1 MKTTVLITWLND
13 LNITRTI
20 ASLSKQFQVLE
31 PDEIIIADGG
41 SKQKNL
47 SLVEEFSK
55 KIDNVEICLYPG
67 SFGETRRQAINNIK
81 SDIIVFLDAD
91 QAANKDWLKNI
102 IWPIVSN
109 VADFTGGPTKPF
121 LEPKNK
127 CQSFINF
134 YEKWYY
140 DNVVKND
147 ITALPMG
154 NSAWRKKIFDDIGNF
169 DDVFVKGGDD
179 FDISMRA
186 VDNGY
191 RGALVKDAWVYHD
204 QSSIDSLG
212 KIFKKK
218 YSYSAGATVAY
229 LKNREFH
236 NKTGNAITT
245 ARCMHPIEFMN
256 LIAKTLGFIKGFFD
270 WRKYV
275 GEYN

>member
-1 MKTTVLITWLND
+1 MRILN
-13 LNITRTI
+13 TI
-20 ASLSKQFQVLE
+20 MSLSKKYQILE
-31 PDEIIIADGG
+31 PNEIVIADGG
-41 SKQKNL
+41 SMYENTFA
-47 SLVEEFSK
+47 VREFSK
-55 KIDNVEICLYPG
+55 KFDNVEICLYPG
-67 SFGETRRQAINNIK
+67 SFGETRRQAISGIK
-81 SDIIVFLDAD
+81 SDIIVFLDSD
-91 QAANKDWLKNI
+91 QVAPKDWLKSI
-102 IWPIVSN
+102 TWPIRN
-109 VADFTGGPTKPF
+109 NIADFTGGPTKPF

-154 NSAWRKKIFDDIGNF
+154 NSAWRKKIFDSIGNF

-186 VDNGY
+186 VNSGF
-191 RGALVKDAWVYHD
+191 RGTLVKDAWVYHD

-236 NKTGNAITT
+236 SKTGNAITT
-245 ARCMHPIEFMN
+245 SRCMHPIEFMN
-256 LIAKTLGFIKGFFD
+256 LVAKLMGFIKGFID
-270 WRKYV
+270 WRRYI
-275 GEYN
+275 NS